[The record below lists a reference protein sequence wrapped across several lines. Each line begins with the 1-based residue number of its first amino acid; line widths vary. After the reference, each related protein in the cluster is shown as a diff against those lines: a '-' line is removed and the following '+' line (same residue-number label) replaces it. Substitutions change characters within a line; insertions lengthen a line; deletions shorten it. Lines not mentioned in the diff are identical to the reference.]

1 MSTYCKG
8 DVKLEGILFALVPMF
23 AWGSIGFVSNKIGGK
38 PSQQT
43 FGMTLG
49 ALLFAL
55 VVWLVV
61 RPEMSM
67 KLWIFGILGGII
79 WSVGQTGQFHAM
91 QYMGVS
97 VANPLSSGSQLV
109 LGSLIGVL
117 VFHEWTKPIQ
127 FVVGT
132 IALLLLIVGF
142 YFSSKQDETNAASNQ
157 LHDFSKGFRALTYST
172 TGYVMYAVLFNN
184 IMKFDV
190 LSVILPMAVG
200 MVLGAAMFMSFKVSF
215 DQYVIK
221 NSVVGLLWGVGNI
234 FMLLAASKAGLAIAF
249 SFSQLGAIISIV
261 GGVLFLG
268 ETKTKKEMRWVI
280 TGILCFIVGAI
291 LLGIVKS

>member
-1 MSTYCKG
+1 M
-8 DVKLEGILFALVPMF
+8 EGILFALVPMF

-67 KLWIFGILGGII
+67 KLWIFGILGGVI

-172 TGYVMYAVLFNN
+172 IGYVMYAVLFNN

-261 GGVLFLG
+261 GGILFLG

>member
-1 MSTYCKG
+1 M
-8 DVKLEGILFALVPMF
+8 EGILYALVPMF

-55 VVWLVV
+55 VVWLIV
-61 RPEMSM
+61 RPEMTLQ
-67 KLWIFGILGGII
+67 LWIFGILGGFI
-79 WSVGQTGQFHAM
+79 WSIGQTGQFHAM

-117 VFHEWTKPIQ
+117 VFHEWTKPMQ
-127 FVVGT
+127 FVVGSL
-132 IALLLLIVGF
+132 ALLLLIVGF
-142 YFSSKQDETNAASNQ
+142 YFSSKQDDANAQVNH
-157 LHDFSKGFRALTYST
+157 LRNFSKGFRALTYST
-172 TGYVMYAVLFNN
+172 IGYVMYAVLFNN

-190 LSVILPMAVG
+190 LSVILPMAFG
-200 MVLGAAMFMSFKVSF
+200 MVLGAATFMSFKVSF

-221 NSVVGLLWGVGNI
+221 NSVVGLLWGIGNI

-261 GGVLFLG
+261 GGILFLG
-268 ETKTKKEMRWVI
+268 ETKTKKEMRWVV
-280 TGILCFIVGAI
+280 TGIICFIVGAI

>member
-1 MSTYCKG
+1 M
-8 DVKLEGILFALVPMF
+8 EGILYALVPMF

-55 VVWLVV
+55 VVWLIV
-61 RPEMSM
+61 RPEMTLQ
-67 KLWIFGILGGII
+67 LWIFGILGGFI
-79 WSVGQTGQFHAM
+79 WSIGQTGQFHAM

-109 LGSLIGVL
+109 LGSLIGVF
-117 VFHEWTKPIQ
+117 VFHEWTKPMQ
-127 FVVGT
+127 FVVGSL
-132 IALLLLIVGF
+132 ALLLLIVGF
-142 YFSSKQDETNAASNQ
+142 YFSSKQDDANAQVNH
-157 LHDFSKGFRALTYST
+157 LHNFSKGFRALTYST
-172 TGYVMYAVLFNN
+172 IGYVMYAVLFNN

-190 LSVILPMAVG
+190 LSVILPMAFG
-200 MVLGAAMFMSFKVSF
+200 MVLGAATFMSFKVSF

-221 NSVVGLLWGVGNI
+221 NSVVGLLWGIGNI

-261 GGVLFLG
+261 GGILFLG
-268 ETKTKKEMRWVI
+268 ETKTKKEMRWVV
-280 TGILCFIVGAI
+280 TGIICFIVGAI

>member
-1 MSTYCKG
+1 M
-8 DVKLEGILFALVPMF
+8 EGILYALVPMF

-55 VVWLVV
+55 VVWLIV
-61 RPEMSM
+61 RPEMTLQ
-67 KLWIFGILGGII
+67 LWIFGILGGFI
-79 WSVGQTGQFHAM
+79 WSIGQTGQFHAM

-117 VFHEWTKPIQ
+117 VFHEWTKPMQ
-127 FVVGT
+127 FVVGSL
-132 IALLLLIVGF
+132 ALLLLIVGF
-142 YFSSKQDETNAASNQ
+142 YFSSKQDDANAQVNH
-157 LHDFSKGFRALTYST
+157 LHNFSKGFRALTYST
-172 TGYVMYAVLFNN
+172 IGYVMYAVLFNN

-190 LSVILPMAVG
+190 LSVILPMAFG
-200 MVLGAAMFMSFKVSF
+200 MVLGAATFMSFKVSF

-221 NSVVGLLWGVGNI
+221 NSVVGLLWGIGNI

-249 SFSQLGAIISIV
+249 SFSQLGAIISIA
-261 GGVLFLG
+261 G
-268 ETKTKKEMRWVI
+268 
-280 TGILCFIVGAI
+280 GILF
-291 LLGIVKS
+291 

>member
-1 MSTYCKG
+1 M
-8 DVKLEGILFALVPMF
+8 EGILFALVPMF

-67 KLWIFGILGGII
+67 KLWIFGILGGVI

-172 TGYVMYAVLFNN
+172 IGYVMYAVLFNN

-249 SFSQLGAIISIV
+249 SFSQLGAIISII
-261 GGVLFLG
+261 GGILFLG

>member
-1 MSTYCKG
+1 M
-8 DVKLEGILFALVPMF
+8 EGILFALVPMF

-55 VVWLVV
+55 LVWLVV

-67 KLWIFGILGGII
+67 KLWIFGILGGVI

-172 TGYVMYAVLFNN
+172 IGYVMYAVLFNN

-249 SFSQLGAIISIV
+249 SFSQLGAIISII
-261 GGVLFLG
+261 GGILFLG